1 MPGRHRRVWGFP
13 DSSRERSEVGSILAF
28 SDGLVG
34 GDSRLFGTLSS
45 KVTSQTNVLP
55 LPGCEVR
62 RALVAE
68 REQALFFDGREP
80 RNRLGAGFSRDEEP
94 MYLNLE
100 LIDGTRGAHVNI
112 SGVSGV
118 TTKTSYATFLLYS
131 LFHSEVLGA
140 DRLNTRALIY

>member
-1 MPGRHRRVWGFP
+1 M
-13 DSSRERSEVGSILAF
+13 
-28 SDGLVG
+28 
-34 GDSRLFGTLSS
+34 
-45 KVTSQTNVLP
+45 TSQTNVLP